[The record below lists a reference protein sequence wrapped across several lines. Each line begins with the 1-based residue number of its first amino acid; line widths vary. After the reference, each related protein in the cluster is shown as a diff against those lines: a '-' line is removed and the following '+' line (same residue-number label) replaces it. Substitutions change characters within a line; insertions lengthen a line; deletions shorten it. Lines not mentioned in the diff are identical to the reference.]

1 MSPIVPGF
9 CALPGAHY
17 LNPQTSSRVPRR
29 YLFFDTEAHRK
40 ETPLGEVQTWR
51 LGVSATVVWRE
62 RTKTWTEPKYVRHQT
77 PEELWDAI
85 TAFTKRD
92 ARTVIVAHNLAYD
105 LRISR
110 GLELLPALGW
120 SVERPTFSGEHVA
133 LEAVC
138 GRGRLLFVDS
148 LTLLPAGLADIGRF
162 LDQPKPP
169 LPREDDPD
177 EVWWDRCQADVGI
190 LARAYMTII
199 DWLDK
204 DDLGG
209 WARTGPGIGWHVML
223 RSHLRDKVLVHGRE
237 DVRKAECSAMAAGRA
252 EVWKHGR
259 LKGGP

>member
-1 MSPIVPGF
+1 MPSPPS
-9 CALPGAHY
+9 P
-17 LNPQTSSRVPRR
+17 N
-29 YLFFDTEAHRK
+29 
-40 ETPLGEVQTWR
+40 ETPGPSSSLTILLTTSEFRGALSYFQLWAGLLNDPRLAGSTWR
-51 LGVSATVVWRE
+51 LKLCAEGDGS
-62 RTKTWTEPKYVRHQT
+62 
-77 PEELWDAI
+77 
-85 TAFTKRD
+85 
-92 ARTVIVAHNLAYD
+92 
-105 LRISR
+105 
-110 GLELLPALGW
+110 
-120 SVERPTFSGEHVA
+120 
-133 LEAVC
+133 C
-138 GRGRLLFVDS
+138 S
-148 LTLLPAGLADIGRF
+148 LTVSHCYQPGWLISDGSY
-162 LDQPKPP
+162 QPKPP